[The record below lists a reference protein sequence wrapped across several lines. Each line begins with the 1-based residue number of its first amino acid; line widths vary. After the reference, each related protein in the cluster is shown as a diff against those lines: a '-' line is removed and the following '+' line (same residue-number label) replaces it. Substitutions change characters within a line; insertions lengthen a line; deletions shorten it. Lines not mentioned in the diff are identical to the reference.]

1 MFEFGTALVVQVGVT
16 LATGGTD
23 VGSIIDGNR
32 VTRHFPDDVKAWL
45 LAWALVKIE
54 GGMGVGT
61 VN

>member
-32 VTRHFPDDVKAWL
+32 VTRLFPDDVKAWL
-45 LAWALVKIE
+45 LAWVLVKIE
-54 GGMGVGT
+54 VGMGVGT